1 MNTQLGRNASEG
13 GVLQVQTELSENV
26 SASTFNALAQAEGQV
41 LKVSQLPALLIIGQ
55 QHNLNL
61 NEPHNLNVG
70 LSYQLEQV

>member
-41 LKVSQLPALLIIGQ
+41 LKVSQLPALLIIGR